1 VQWFLEAT
9 TTGHKIALM
18 VFAIL
23 LFAAVMAAILFAVDR
38 PKRVPNW
45 IVAAGFVG
53 PTLLLLAVGLVYPAL
68 ETVRGSFYNR
78 DGSSF
83 VGLDNYVTVFSEDN
97 FQTVL
102 FNTLLW
108 VVLVPLVTTGL
119 GLVYAYLVDR
129 TRFEKLAKALVFL
142 PMAISMVGAGVIW
155 KFVYEYRPDQ
165 PGVRQIGLLNQVLVL
180 LGFEPQQ
187 FLLNAPSNSFYLI
200 VVMIWIQAGFA
211 MTVLSAA
218 IKAIPDDVV
227 EAARL
232 DGVGGL
238 QMFRYVTVPSI
249 RPALVVV
256 LTTVAIT
263 TLKVFDIVRTMT
275 GGQFSTSVVANEFYV
290 QAFRQFNFGLGAAL
304 AVLLFLLVIPII
316 AYNVRQLRL
325 AEELR

>member
-1 VQWFLEAT
+1 MQWFLDAT
-9 TTGHKIALM
+9 TTGHKFALM
-18 VFAIL
+18 VVAIL
-23 LFAAVMAAILFAVDR
+23 LFAIVMGAILFAVDR

-45 IVAAGFVG
+45 VVAAGFLG
-53 PTLLLLAVGLVYPAL
+53 PTLLLLLVGLVYPAL
-68 ETVRGSFYNR
+68 ETVKGSFFDR

-83 VGLDNYVTVFSEDN
+83 VGLDNYATVFTDDN

-102 FNTLLW
+102 RNTVLW

-129 TRFEKLAKALVFL
+129 TRFEALAKALVFL

-165 PGVRQIGLLNQVLVL
+165 PGVKQIGLLNQLLVLV
-180 LGFEPQQ
+180 GMDPQQ
-187 FLLNAPSNSFYLI
+187 VLLDGPTNNLYLI

-218 IKAIPDDVV
+218 IKAIPDDII

-232 DGVGGL
+232 DGVNGV

-256 LTTVAIT
+256 LTTVAIVS
-263 TLKVFDIVRTMT
+263 LKAFDVVRTMT
-275 GGQFSTSVVANEFYV
+275 GGQFGTGVVANEFYI
-290 QAFRQFNFGLGAAL
+290 QSFRHFNVGLGAAL
-304 AVLLFLLVIPII
+304 AVLLFVLVIPIV

-325 AEELR
+325 AEEIR

>member
-1 VQWFLEAT
+1 MQWFLEAT